1 MITGRIRT
9 LLKWA
14 LALMLLVM
22 AVQFSVNW
30 MLERAAAQ
38 RSGSLTLSGLES
50 PVQVYFDAWGI
61 PHIEAASDL
70 DGYRAIGYLH
80 AQDRLFQMDML
91 RRIGGGRLAELLGPD
106 SVETDRFFRA
116 LGISRFA
123 RDYEQRMLAQPDEPH
138 VQAMQAYLDGI
149 NAYIDSGAR
158 PIEYRLLLSRPAD
171 FSLADIASISGYMA
185 YSFAEAFKTD
195 TLVDHIRGT
204 LGERY
209 VNDLVFDWPDSM
221 PPRRRTSANQ
231 QAADEQ
237 TSSPLLP
244 VLHQV
249 ARIEQ
254 RLPAPRFLG
263 SNAWAINARLSQS
276 ATPLLANDPHMGF
289 GVPAVWHEAH
299 LRTPDQEVYGHFLP
313 GMPFPLLGHTR
324 HHAWGLTMLM
334 NDEVDFYREQVNPD
348 NPNQVRAAGRWQN
361 LRIHDEVIKVRGQE
375 DRLIRLRSS
384 RHGPIINDTP
394 LSASGEAPQTP
405 PVSLLW
411 TFLHP
416 DNDVSKGFYGLSRAT
431 SLEEFEAAA
440 AHHWSPGLNAIYA
453 DVDDN
458 IAHFTLGRLK
468 RWPNSNNSFT
478 LLDGASEDDVF
489 QGYRPFSSNPRSINP
504 RSGMLWSTNQPFP
517 DNNPRRHIPGY
528 YAPAERSERLRE
540 LLQVDATFDLADF
553 KAMQLDNQRPQAL
566 AMLQEALPLLE
577 DSLLRSDLRAPAAE
591 ARALLED
598 WDGRFNHDSA
608 AASIFQRW
616 QEALMKALF
625 ADELGSQYSFFQQ
638 TLMAEKTLNK
648 LFWKPASPWWD
659 NRLHPS
665 RDGRQAAIEH
675 AWVETIEG
683 LSEQLG
689 VVPAR
694 WTWSRLASL
703 EHKHPLN
710 DRWRFA
716 RLFGIDPVSVD
727 GGRET
732 LNNMAFDLGADR
744 YTIKA
749 GPSTRRLIDLADLNS
764 TLGSN
769 PLGQSGNPFD
779 RHFNDQIDLYN
790 NGRYRTQLFDWQGIS
805 ALPDQLLLLP

>member
-1 MITGRIRT
+1 
-9 LLKWA
+9 
-14 LALMLLVM
+14 MLLVM
-22 AVQFSVNW
+22 AVQFSLNW

-38 RSGSLTLSGLES
+38 RAGTLTLSGLES

-70 DGYRAIGYLH
+70 DGYRALGYLH

-106 SVETDRFFRA
+106 SLETDRFFRS
-116 LGISRFA
+116 LGINRFA
-123 RDYEQRMLAQPDEPH
+123 RQYEQRMQEEADEPH

-158 PIEYRLLLSRPAD
+158 PVEYRLLFSRPAD
-171 FSLADIASISGYMA
+171 FSFADIAQISGYMA

-195 TLVDHIRGT
+195 ALVDHIRGT

-209 VNDLVFDWPDSM
+209 VNDLVFDWPDSL
-221 PPRRRTSANQ
+221 PPRSRQSANQ
-231 QAADEQ
+231 QAANEHAQ
-237 TSSPLLP
+237 SPLLP

-249 ARIEQ
+249 VRIEQ
-254 RLPAPRFLG
+254 QLPAPRFLG
-263 SNAWAINARLSQS
+263 SNAWAVNARLSQS
-276 ATPLLANDPHMGF
+276 AAPLLANDPHMGF
-289 GVPAVWHEAH
+289 AVPAVWYEAH
-299 LRTPDQEVYGHFLP
+299 LRTPEQEVYGHFLA

-334 NDEVDFYREQVNPD
+334 NDDVDFYREQVNPD
-348 NPNQVRAAGRWQN
+348 NPNQVRAEGRWQN
-361 LRIHDEVIKVRGQE
+361 LSIHEEVIKVRGQE

-384 RHGPIINDTP
+384 RHGSIINDSHTAGADEQRP
-394 LSASGEAPQTP
+394 A

-411 TFLHP
+411 SFLHP
-416 DNDVSKGFYGLSRAT
+416 DNEVSKGFYGLSRA
-431 SLEEFEAAA
+431 SSIEEFEAAA
-440 AHHWSPGLNAIYA
+440 AHHWAPGLNAIYA

-468 RWPNSNNSFT
+468 RWPNSNNSFS
-478 LLDGASEDDVF
+478 LLDGAAEDDLF

-528 YAPAERSERLRE
+528 YAPSERSERLRE

-598 WDGRFNHDSA
+598 WDGSFHRDSA
-608 AASIFQRW
+608 AASIYQRW
-616 QEALMKALF
+616 QEALMEALF
-625 ADELGSQYSFFQQ
+625 ADELGSQYSFFRQ
-638 TLMAEKTLNK
+638 TLMAEKTLYK
-648 LFWKPASPWWD
+648 LFWKTASPWWD

-675 AWVETIEG
+675 AWIQTIEG
-683 LSEQLG
+683 LSDQLG
-689 VVPAR
+689 VVPDR

-703 EHKHPLN
+703 EHKHPLH
-710 DRWRFA
+710 DRLRFA
-716 RLFGIDPVSVD
+716 GLFGIDPVSID
-727 GGRET
+727 GSRET
-732 LNNMAFDLGADR
+732 LNNMTFDLGSEQ
-744 YTIKA
+744 YHVKA

-779 RHFNDQIDLYN
+779 RHFNDQVELYN
-790 NGRYRTQLFDWQGIS
+790 HGRYRTQLFDWQGIS

>member
-38 RSGSLTLSGLES
+38 RSGSLNLSGLES

-70 DGYRAIGYLH
+70 DGYRALGYLH

-276 ATPLLANDPHMGF
+276 AAPLLANDPHMGF
-289 GVPAVWHEAH
+289 GIPAVWYEAH
-299 LRTPDQEVYGHFLP
+299 LRTPEQEVYGHFLP

-361 LRIHDEVIKVRGQE
+361 LRIHDEVIKVRG
-375 DRLIRLRSS
+375 L
-384 RHGPIINDTP
+384 
-394 LSASGEAPQTP
+394 
-405 PVSLLW
+405 
-411 TFLHP
+411 
-416 DNDVSKGFYGLSRAT
+416 
-431 SLEEFEAAA
+431 
-440 AHHWSPGLNAIYA
+440 PG
-453 DVDDN
+453 
-458 IAHFTLGRLK
+458 
-468 RWPNSNNSFT
+468 
-478 LLDGASEDDVF
+478 
-489 QGYRPFSSNPRSINP
+489 
-504 RSGMLWSTNQPFP
+504 
-517 DNNPRRHIPGY
+517 
-528 YAPAERSERLRE
+528 
-540 LLQVDATFDLADF
+540 
-553 KAMQLDNQRPQAL
+553 
-566 AMLQEALPLLE
+566 
-577 DSLLRSDLRAPAAE
+577 RAP
-591 ARALLED
+591 
-598 WDGRFNHDSA
+598 
-608 AASIFQRW
+608 
-616 QEALMKALF
+616 
-625 ADELGSQYSFFQQ
+625 
-638 TLMAEKTLNK
+638 
-648 LFWKPASPWWD
+648 
-659 NRLHPS
+659 
-665 RDGRQAAIEH
+665 
-675 AWVETIEG
+675 
-683 LSEQLG
+683 
-689 VVPAR
+689 
-694 WTWSRLASL
+694 
-703 EHKHPLN
+703 
-710 DRWRFA
+710 
-716 RLFGIDPVSVD
+716 
-727 GGRET
+727 
-732 LNNMAFDLGADR
+732 
-744 YTIKA
+744 
-749 GPSTRRLIDLADLNS
+749 
-764 TLGSN
+764 
-769 PLGQSGNPFD
+769 
-779 RHFNDQIDLYN
+779 
-790 NGRYRTQLFDWQGIS
+790 
-805 ALPDQLLLLP
+805 